1 MHDRTSSALAD
12 RVVIDT
18 AAVASSERFEM
29 WTDAVNRSFVPL
41 RAWSADP
48 EARAVFDGRLIAQTL
63 GPMSVSSVAGS
74 AVRVSRTRSEIARDD
89 PGHIKLGVQL
99 RGHSTIIQDGRDAV
113 LAPGDF
119 ALYDTTRP
127 YSLDFDS
134 SFRMLVVMFPIEAL
148 RIDRGRLR
156 GLTASRFSGQSGSGA
171 IASALLRAFD
181 GALGDGTLQN
191 RLPLSDAVFDMV
203 AAALGERLDSEGGV
217 GEEARRRS
225 LLARVELYIAD
236 HLGDAEL
243 SVSGIAS
250 AHHVSV
256 RYLQKLFEE
265 NRDTVSGWIR
275 ERRLDAA
282 RRDLGNVAQNEQQI
296 SAIGAR
302 WGFTD
307 AASFARAFRQQ
318 FGVSPSEFRAHAVP
332 EH

>member
-1 MHDRTSSALAD
+1 MNDPTGVHLAD
-12 RVVIDT
+12 RIVIDT
-18 AAVASSERFEM
+18 AAVPSTDRFEM

-48 EARAVFDGRLIAQTL
+48 ETRAVFDGRLIAQTL
-63 GPMSVSSVAGS
+63 GPMSVSSVAGH

-99 RGHSTIIQDGRDAV
+99 AGHSTIIQDGRDAV

-134 SFRMLVVMFPIEAL
+134 SFRMLVVMFPVEAL

-181 GALGDGTLQN
+181 GALSDGTLQN

-203 AAALGERLDSEGGV
+203 AAALGERLDSDGGV
-217 GEEARRRS
+217 GEDARRRA
-225 LLARVELYIAD
+225 LLTRIELHIAE
-236 HLGDAEL
+236 HLGSPDL
-243 SVSGIAS
+243 SVAGIAA

-275 ERRLDAA
+275 DRRLDAA
-282 RRDLGNVAQNEQQI
+282 RRDLGDVTQNEQQI
-296 SAIGAR
+296 AAIGVR

-318 FGVSPSEFRAHAVP
+318 FGASPSEFRAQASADR
-332 EH
+332 